1 MLIALNPGHFPGM
14 DPGAVSADG
23 VEEATVVRA
32 VGRILQV
39 MLALK
44 GIYCRWVEANELSDI
59 VDQVNGGRAELF
71 ISLHANA
78 AVNTEAAGCE
88 TYCFPGSEAG
98 QALAS
103 AIQNSLVQQLKLTDR
118 GVKEARFYVLR
129 YTDIPAVLCE
139 LAFLS
144 NPQEASLLADQKWQS
159 QAAGALAAGIS
170 AYCEEHN

>member
-59 VDQVNGGRAELF
+59 VDQVNGGDSELF

-78 AVNTEAAGCE
+78 AANTDATGCE
-88 TYCFPGSEAG
+88 TYCFPGSEEG
-98 QALAS
+98 QALAA
-103 AIQNSLVQQLKLTDR
+103 AIQTSLVNQLQLPDR
-118 GVKEARFYVLR
+118 GVKEASFYVLR
-129 YTDIPAVLCE
+129 NTSIPAVLCE

-144 NPQEASLLADQKWQS
+144 NPQEAKLLNDPNWQS
-159 QAAGALAAGIS
+159 KAAAAIADGVLD
-170 AYCEEHN
+170 YLQK